1 MPRDR
6 SFWQNLTIVGLF
18 HLGLLIGIAHWSASA
33 KKPLGSG
40 IIWMDGGVP
49 DAAREAVAPT
59 AKEERVAAP
68 PTTEETPADEK
79 EEEQTTVIAATN
91 DMRFAIPSPTPK
103 ETPSVTPRPNPSPKP
118 SPKPTPK
125 KSKASPTPK
134 AATIT
139 AKKKP
144 SAKEVS
150 VKPAKPAA
158 QSGASATSA
167 AGSNGHASG
176 AGNAS
181 QFSWYGNMLHD
192 RFFSEWDQPTSVVA
206 TGAKMSVLVRL
217 RIEKDGRV
225 SDFAL
230 VRPSGNVVVDE
241 SVAAV
246 AKRVTKVDPLPV
258 GLGNGGHYDVNN
270 NFELNAD

>member
-59 AKEERVAAP
+59 AEEERVAAP
-68 PTTEETPADEK
+68 PKAEESPADEK

-125 KSKASPTPK
+125 TSKASPTSK
-134 AATIT
+134 AATIAT
-139 AKKKP
+139 KKKP

-192 RFFSEWDQPTSVVA
+192 RFYRDWEQPTTVVA
-206 TGAKMSVLVRL
+206 SGAKLSALAKI
-217 RIEKDGRV
+217 RIEKDGRI
-225 SDFAL
+225 SDFKI
-230 VRPSGNVVVDE
+230 VRSSGNVVVDE
-241 SVAAV
+241 SVEAV
-246 AKRVTKVDPLPV
+246 GKKVTRVDALPA
-258 GLGNGGHYDVNN
+258 GIGSSGHFDVNI
-270 NFELNAD
+270 NFALNSK